1 MMNPEKDAV
10 VSARISPS
18 LKRKIRSLIDGKDLK
33 TESDVINK
41 ALILYIES
49 DECKRRAS
57 L

>member
-1 MMNPEKDAV
+1 MNPEKDAV
-10 VSARISPS
+10 VSARISSS
-18 LKRKIRSLIDGKDLK
+18 LKRKIRSLINGKDLK